1 MWTAMTA
8 TIPTTPVP
16 RTPTPRPTT
25 ATAVV
30 GHLDA
35 DCFYVSA
42 ERVRD
47 EFLRDKPVGVLGN
60 QGACVIAK
68 SYEMKAAG
76 VKTGEP
82 IWEALPKCPTG
93 IYVKRDFRW
102 YEVLSRLML
111 EVVRELS
118 PRVEYYS
125 IDEFFF
131 LALPVPGRG
140 ATLQE
145 AAEAIRDRVLARV
158 QVPVTVGIARTR
170 TLAKLISDSAKP
182 FGARAVLDRETEEAL
197 LAGRPVTEITGIA
210 GRRAKRLAPWGIRT
224 CLDLARA
231 DRRLVRELLTATG
244 EALWWELNGDPVHP
258 IHPRRPLH
266 KALSRGGS
274 FGEATADPAV
284 LYAWLV
290 RNLER
295 LIEELE
301 YHTVLAGRLT
311 VWVAYK
317 NGQVGVGQTTLAV
330 PSDRFDA
337 LLDAA
342 RPCLRRAWVPRVQAQ
357 RMHLIA
363 EQLTPRREAPLGLF
377 DRPEAARRA
386 AALARLKRE
395 VNARHGRFVLRSAA
409 TLPLAAIYRDTANEY
424 DICDVRGKIC
434 F

>member
-1 MWTAMTA
+1 MIEHETA
-8 TIPTTPVP
+8 
-16 RTPTPRPTT
+16 
-25 ATAVV
+25 V

-47 EFLRDKPVGVLGN
+47 AFLRDKPVGVLGN

-76 VKTGEP
+76 VATGVP
-82 IWEALPKCPTG
+82 IWEALVKCPDG

-102 YEVLSRLML
+102 YEVLSRAMLDLMR
-111 EVVRELS
+111 VVS
-118 PRVEYYS
+118 PQVEYYS

-131 LALPVPGRG
+131 QASVPRGGSFQKLAESV
-140 ATLQE
+140 
-145 AAEAIRDRVLARV
+145 RDLIWERVK
-158 QVPVTVGIARTR
+158 VPVTVGIARTR
-170 TLAKLISDSAKP
+170 TLAKLISDAAKP
-182 FGARAVLDRETEEAL
+182 FGALAVLDREAETKL
-197 LAGRPVTEITGIA
+197 LADRPVTEITGIA
-210 GRRAKRLAPWGIRT
+210 GRRAKRLAVWNIAT

-231 DRRLVRELLTATG
+231 DRRLVRSLLTASG
-244 EALWWELNGDPVHP
+244 ETLWWELNGDPAQP
-258 IHPRRPLH
+258 IHTQRPAH

-274 FGEATADPAV
+274 FGETTDDPTV
-284 LYAWLV
+284 LHAWLV

-301 YHTVLAGRLT
+301 YHAVLAGRLT
-311 VWVAYK
+311 VWVSYK
-317 NGQVGVGQTTLAV
+317 NGQVGVGQTSLTV
-330 PSDRFDA
+330 PSDRFDV

-342 RPCLRRAWVPRVQAQ
+342 RPCLRSAWVPRVAAT

-363 EQLTPRREAPLGLF
+363 EHLTPRAEAPLGLF
-377 DRPEAARRA
+377 DRPDPRLET
-386 AALARLKRE
+386 LARVKRA

-409 TLPLAAIYRDTANEY
+409 TLPLASIYKDVANGY

>member
-1 MWTAMTA
+1 MA
-8 TIPTTPVP
+8 
-16 RTPTPRPTT
+16 
-25 ATAVV
+25 V

-47 EFLRDKPVGVLGN
+47 AFLRDKAVGVLGN

-76 VKTGEP
+76 VGTGMP
-82 IWEALPKCPTG
+82 IWEALVRCPAG
-93 IYVKRDFRW
+93 VYLKRDFRW

-111 EVVRELS
+111 DTMHDLS

-131 LALPVPGRG
+131 AASPPRGR
-140 ATLQE
+140 TFQE
-145 AAEAIRDRVLARV
+145 AAVLIRDRVWERV
-158 QVPVTVGIARTR
+158 GVPVTVGIARTR
-170 TLAKLISDSAKP
+170 TLAKLISDAAKP
-182 FGARAVLDRETEEAL
+182 FGALAVLDPEAEEAL
-197 LAGRPVTEITGIA
+197 LAERPVTEITGIA
-210 GRRAKRLAPWGIRT
+210 GRRAARLQPWGIRT

-231 DRRLVRELLTATG
+231 DRRLVRAILTASG
-244 EALWWELNGDPVHP
+244 EALWWELNGDPVQP
-258 IHPRRPLH
+258 IHPQRPPH
-266 KALSRGGS
+266 KALARGGS
-274 FGEATADPAV
+274 FGEPTSDPIV

-301 YHTVLAGRLT
+301 FHAVLAGRLT

-317 NGQVGVGQTTLAV
+317 DGQVGVGQAALAI
-330 PSDRFDA
+330 PTDRFDL

-342 RPCLRRAWVPRVQAQ
+342 RPCLRRAWVARVPAT
-357 RMHLIA
+357 RMHLIV
-363 EQLTPRREAPLGLF
+363 ERLTPRGQRPLGLF
-377 DRPEAARRA
+377 DPPAARA
-386 AALARLKRE
+386 EAVARLKRA
-395 VNARHGRFVLRSAA
+395 VNARHGRFALRSAA

-424 DICDVRGKIC
+424 DICDIRGKIC